1 MYKRQG
7 LLNVAA
13 RELTSGVEANIDVK
27 PSYGL
32 DDSEIARMLQ
42 ESFMTAQSDMRARA
56 VAEAQ
61 LDAERLLQATQ
72 SALDADGDLLED
84 GERAT
89 IDAQVEALRAVRT
102 REDAAAIEA
111 TTKALSDG
119 TQAFAAMRMNR
130 GIRRALSGKNISTV

>member
-1 MYKRQG
+1 M
-7 LLNVAA
+7 
-13 RELTSGVEANIDVK
+13 
-27 PSYGL
+27 
-32 DDSEIARMLQ
+32 
-42 ESFMTAQSDMRARA
+42 
-56 VAEAQ
+56 
-61 LDAERLLQATQ
+61 LQATQ

-102 REDAAAIEA
+102 REDAAAIES